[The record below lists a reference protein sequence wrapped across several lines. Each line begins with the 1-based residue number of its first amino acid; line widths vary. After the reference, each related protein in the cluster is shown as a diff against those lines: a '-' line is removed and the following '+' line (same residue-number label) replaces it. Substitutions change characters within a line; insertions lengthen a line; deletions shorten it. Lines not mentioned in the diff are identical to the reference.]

1 MNRLCFRLVFNP
13 TRGIPMAVAESARS
27 HPKGGT
33 PGCSRAPGSHTRAPC
48 QTRLRALAIGTMF
61 ATCSLSWPNQ
71 VSAQI
76 VADASAP
83 GSQRPTILTA
93 SNGVPLVNIQTPSA
107 AGVSRNAYSQFDV
120 PAAGTILNNARS
132 NATTRLG
139 GLVQGNPWLAT
150 GSARVILNEVNAGNP
165 SQLLGYLEVGGARA
179 EVIIAN
185 PAGILCN
192 GCGFINASRAALTTG
207 TPVITDGRLDGY
219 RVGAGTLII
228 EGLGLDARDTD
239 FTQLIARAIR
249 INAGAWAQNLQAITG
264 TADVAADGSTTT
276 PRSPASPAPAIALDV
291 AALGGMYAGKIQLI
305 GTEAGVGFRNAGQI
319 GASAGEVH
327 INQQG
332 WIDNSGQID
341 SATRLTITTLETLAS
356 SGALR
361 AGTDAI
367 LNGHAGLTLDG
378 SAVAGGNLDLSASAP
393 GARLTSGA
401 NAWLIA
407 GYGTTGGTLTLNAAG
422 PLAAHGTLIAGAAI
436 EAGATRL
443 DHAGAKLAAPSV
455 RLQATQDDLD
465 LSGSQLHADGRFIA
479 TTPAALRS
487 TAASIAAGQL
497 VLTAH
502 NLDNTG
508 GTLLHLGTDPLQL
521 LFAGT
526 LDNSGGRL
534 ASNAIAMNLGAATL
548 FNRGGQ
554 IEHRGSG
561 TLTLRTDTFDGSDG
575 QIISQ
580 GQLDLTAG
588 RLALDRA
595 QTQATHLA
603 LTAATFSHRQG
614 TLLQTGTAPASITVS
629 GQLLNQ
635 DGHIAANADLTLSA
649 SSLNNDGGY
658 LEALHGNLAIGADI
672 ISNSRGQLNATE
684 DLRIDAGTVVNHDGS
699 AYALRDMTLALTG
712 GLESSGT
719 LAAGRHLGISA
730 SWIDASSGSR
740 LVAGM
745 QPDGRLEGEGTLT
758 LQARSTL
765 AARGQNL
772 AAGPLTIAAG
782 KLDLSGSETSAQ
794 RLTLSADQLDAH
806 AARLVTSGQL
816 QAQISGRLDS
826 RNAYLSAD
834 NLDLSASNLDNRGG
848 TLASSGARTAHL
860 QVLDALTNRGGQIVS
875 NADLQLDAA
884 TLDNHAGSIVVT
896 RDAQLTVR
904 VEGTLD
910 NTSGLIAGNH
920 GLTLGAARLANANGQ
935 LEAATGSAH
944 LSADVIDNADGHL
957 FAATDFTLRSVELAN
972 GSGRLYAGRDA
983 ILALSGPLQH
993 SGVIAAAR
1001 NLEISATRINATSG
1015 SLLAAGLQT
1024 DGQLADTGSLN
1035 VQASSAI
1042 TARGQNLGASLLT
1055 LGAPDLDLG
1064 GSHSSALA
1072 IRLAA
1077 DTLTLSGANVSA
1089 EATLDARASGLFDT
1103 RTAHISAA
1111 QLSLQAQRLDNTG
1124 GDLRQTG
1131 SGALDIALPGTLINT
1146 GGQIFSNGDSL
1157 RLSASGM
1164 DNRGGLIG
1172 HAGGGV
1178 LTIDTTNFTGS
1189 GGQIISNG
1197 QLSLSTRHLALD
1209 NATTQAGNWQI
1220 SAETLD
1226 HQRGK
1231 LLQTGGGIST
1241 LNVTTLLDNRA
1252 GLISSNGGLAV
1263 AAGPLDNLGGTLH
1276 TTLDLNL
1283 QATNLSNPDGTL
1295 YAGRDLTIALAGT
1308 LIHGGVLG
1316 AGRNLGIT
1324 ASTLAAGAS
1333 SLLAAGLQTDG
1344 RLAGNGSLSLTTQH
1358 QLDAHGRQLA
1368 AGNLLLDA
1376 AQLDLSAS
1384 ESAAASIQLTTRSGD
1399 LRATGA
1405 NISASNLLQTH
1416 VAGLLDTRLA
1426 RLNAAAL
1433 TLHASALDN
1442 TDGEIVQTGKADLHL
1457 ELPGTLTNTR
1467 GRIVSNSDA
1476 LSLAATT
1483 FDNNAGHIEHAG
1495 TGQLS
1500 IRATTLLGDGGQIA
1514 SAGNLDLVAHRLELA
1529 GATTQAVGL
1538 ALSADNLNN
1547 QGGAL
1552 WQTGAGTAQINVAGI
1567 LDNRDG
1573 QIAGNGALKLTAGAV
1588 DNRHGEI
1595 ASIQALTAAAIRQF
1609 DNRNGGRVRAGSD
1622 GLIDT
1627 ALLTNTDGE
1636 ITAGSRLDITAAI
1649 VSNAAGLIA
1658 AGTDLHV
1665 AGTDIDN
1672 RAGSL
1677 AAIAGGLTLTASG
1690 LTSNIGGHIAAARNL
1705 ALASGQLDNTS
1716 GTLVASSAAVTS
1728 RGPLSNRDGRIV
1740 ASGSQ
1745 DAGSLDITSGPLDNQ
1760 GGLIQARGHLLIDT
1774 RGSDLVNRGTL
1785 TSGGILGGSG
1795 VVLRSGLLDNQGGYI
1810 GAGRLEVV
1818 AGRVDNTSGGTV
1830 ASLGVTTVTA
1840 TSLHN
1845 ADGRIQSAGDLSLG
1859 ITSSLDNTRGAIQ
1872 STQNALISA
1881 ATILNNNTRGD
1892 GLGIQARTLDL
1903 TTPQLEN
1910 RDGGLAADDSLRI
1923 TSSGRIDNTRGLIS
1937 ALGSVV
1943 LSDPTPLATLSI
1955 VSSGGEFLA
1964 GRQLSVTAAT
1974 LGGDGRILSWGDLD
1988 LHLTNDFTNNG
1999 ELRANGNARLTVS
2012 GTLTNSASLAAG
2024 NRLEVSAAAL
2034 DNRSTGEMQAGEALL
2049 SSSAVV
2055 NRGLIDATDTRIG
2068 SLTLDNLGSG
2078 RIYGDHLAIQAA
2090 ILTNAAESNSAPVI
2104 AARERLD
2111 LGIGNLLNSEH
2122 ALLFS
2127 AGDLLIGG
2135 ALDPTGRTSGQARTV
2150 INRSATIEA
2159 LGNLTL
2165 SAERIENLDTHFATE
2180 VVRTSVTA
2188 HREFSFKEHPE
2199 RYDAS
2204 EVHYEYSFDDDGV
2217 RTLVVNQPYDDGR
2230 LTSSEWFV
2238 EYNFN
2243 RTVDEVRLL
2252 ASDPARMLA
2261 GSNLHV
2267 TDAALINEMG
2277 QIIAG
2282 RQLRLELAT
2291 LDNRTATG
2299 TRTTTDIG
2307 EAVDYWRL
2315 KEDGRDSQGTLLADY
2330 APAPRIQTYAL
2341 ATPILAENTTVAGS
2355 GTSIGHRSID
2365 AVVATATGS
2374 QATTP
2379 ASRTPVLIEV
2389 RSSVDTSD
2397 RITGK
2402 ILDTA
2407 TPTTIARDTGVA
2419 PTSPAVANITLAQT
2433 STTDSPAQTAT
2444 QVTPASRDAVIAAD
2458 SATPRSSAIPTGNTI
2473 ASSTQTVVRSIAPS
2487 FTLPNSSLFRL
2498 NADTRAHYL
2507 VETDPRFTD
2516 ARLWLSSDY
2525 LLGLLASDPNTLQ
2538 KRLGDGFYEQRLVRE
2553 QVAQL
2558 TGQRFLDGYAD
2569 DETQFAALMTA
2580 GARFAQAWNL
2590 HPGVAL
2596 SAEQMAALTTDIV
2609 WLVSTPIT
2617 LADGSVT
2624 QVLVPQ
2630 VYAVVRDGDIDG
2642 AGGLLSGASLAITAQ
2657 GIVTNSG
2664 TLAARERLDLTA
2676 ETLRNAGGRISGNT
2690 VDARALGDLENI
2702 GGRIEASRA
2711 LTLLAGRDLTLT
2723 STTASAQ
2730 SGQGSRTA
2738 LDRVAT
2744 VYVGD
2749 GDLTLEAGRDLRL
2762 DASQLINLA
2771 PTGAGPAGATTLI
2784 AGRNLDLGTQTESHR
2799 QEIVWNARN
2808 YRREGEDRDVGAT
2821 IHTTGDLHLQAGQDI
2836 TARAAQLT
2844 SDHGSLTVT
2853 AGRDLTLMAGN
2864 QRQLLDEAHQYKQRS
2879 LLSSTTITTRATLD
2893 STTALASTF
2902 SGETTALYAG
2912 QDVRVTGSNVV
2923 STQLTSLGAG
2933 RDLKIEAITEVSNE
2947 THIHVEKK
2955 SGLFSGGGL
2964 GVTLGTQRQQTDQD
2978 TQSHRAAA
2986 STIGSTDGNIT
2997 LWSGRSYAQHGS
3009 DVLATNGNITL
3020 AAQRIDIFEARE
3032 TQRSQTDT
3040 RFTQSGLT
3048 LALSGPVINAVQTA
3062 LQMKDASS
3070 HTTDSRMKALA
3081 AANAGMSTYDATQAI
3096 NQGQGQ
3102 TIDGKPGQIV
3112 TGTDDKG
3119 DATTRDANAADK
3131 VGGLSLTLSVGGS
3144 RSQGKVIQTTESSR
3158 SSNVSAGHDVL
3169 IMASGNGPQSTL
3181 TIQGSRV
3188 AAGANVNLVAEN
3200 AIQLLAARNTADQHS
3215 TNHSSSGSIGVTV
3228 GNNGFGVT
3236 ASASTARGGADG
3248 DDVTHT
3254 QSRVDAGQKLTLNA
3268 GGDTTVKGALAKARQ
3283 IEATIGGDLLV
3294 ESVQDTSTYKSRQ
3307 RSLGGSATVGAGG
3320 SASVNASLSQID
3332 SDFASVMEQ
3341 TGLKAGDGGFQV
3353 SVGGNT
3359 RLTGG
3364 AITST
3369 QAAIEHAANHFGT
3382 EGALTLND
3390 IHNHASYQ
3398 ATSVGINIGTS
3409 QATDGMLKPMGNS
3422 AGFGQSSD
3430 KSSSTTRA
3438 AISGIAG
3445 QSEART
3451 GDAETGITRIFD
3463 SGKVQEDI
3471 NAQVLIT
3478 QTFGAQASKAI
3489 GDYANKEIEAA
3500 EQLRADAEV
3509 ETDPQRKREF
3519 EYEALKIEQE
3529 WGDSGTQRL
3538 LAHTLVG
3545 GLTGGLSGAA
3555 GSAAGTLSAP
3565 IVADTLK
3572 DAGLK
3577 GPLADTI
3584 TATVSTA
3591 AGIAVGGSSG
3601 AAGAFNEVAN
3611 NYLSH
3616 QENEARHKARKAC
3629 AETSDA
3635 EACSTAAQLQILD
3648 QQRDA
3653 AFHGACDG
3661 LLKTTPACA
3670 ELTRDLYNMMST
3682 YSSAEARKAAISDKA
3697 SDLTRAHKDELQ
3709 SYLELIKTSHPDVKS
3724 SGDDKVE
3731 SPKTPEYSADPYG
3744 VIDKRNKRDAYLIM
3758 KIGTEALAIANTR
3771 EENKYWFTEF
3781 AARNGMDNKSDYAAA
3796 LMMTHVDAAARKKQ
3810 AVINAQTGS
3819 NTPYTPVD
3827 RYILSYAP
3835 TQGFVIDVW
3844 SALMTKLGIESESVV
3859 GLRNQLEYIQTS
3871 GQQVNWVTH
3880 SRGGA
3885 EFVQAAS
3892 GSLMEDMSKN
3902 KVVFHAGANTRWA
3915 TDDVMQKKK
3924 IGDLISDGD
3933 RYRDAPNDL
3942 VPQFIGLRALFSPVK
3957 LVGSLLSS
3965 LCLSDL
3971 ICSIQKSPHTLP
3983 YQWSNLNTKKDE

>member
-33 PGCSRAPGSHTRAPC
+33 PGSSRAPGSHTRAPC
-48 QTRLRALAIGTMF
+48 QTRLRALAIGIMF

-93 SNGVPLVNIQTPSA
+93 PNGVPLVNIQTPSA

-219 RVGAGTLII
+219 RVGAGTLVV

-341 SATRLTITTLETLAS
+341 SATRLTITTPETLAN

-367 LNGHAGLTLDG
+367 LYGHAGLTLDG

-401 NAWLIA
+401 DAWLIA
-407 GYGTTGGTLTLNAAG
+407 GYGSMGGTLTLNAAG

-465 LSGSQLHADGRFIA
+465 LSGSQLHADGRFTA

-487 TAASIAAGQL
+487 AAASIAAGQL

-502 NLDNTG
+502 DLDNTG

-534 ASNAIAMNLGAATL
+534 ASNAIAMNVGAATL

-635 DGHIAANADLTLSA
+635 DGRIAANANLTLSA

-719 LAAGRHLGISA
+719 LAAGRHLSIGA
-730 SWIDASSGSR
+730 SWIDARPGSR

-772 AAGPLTIAAG
+772 AAGPLTIEAG

-826 RNAYLSAD
+826 RDAYLSAD

-904 VEGTLD
+904 VAGTLD

-1263 AAGPLDNLGGTLH
+1263 AAGALDNLGGTLH

-1476 LSLAATT
+1476 LSLATTT

-1636 ITAGSRLDITAAI
+1636 ITAGSRFDITAAI

-1665 AGTDIDN
+1665 TGTNVDN

-1677 AAIAGGLTLTASG
+1677 AAIAGGLTLTASE

-1728 RGPLSNRDGRIV
+1728 RGSLSNRDGRIV

-1745 DAGSLDITSGPLDNQ
+1745 DAGSLDITGGPLDNQ

-1795 VVLRSGLLDNQGGYI
+1795 VVLRSGLLDNQDGYI
-1810 GAGRLEVV
+1810 GAGHLEVV
-1818 AGRVDNTSGGTV
+1818 AGKIDNTSGGTV

-1859 ITSSLDNTRGAIQ
+1859 IASSLDNTRGAIQ

-1910 RDGGLAADDSLRI
+1910 RDGGLATDDSLRI

-1943 LSDPTPLATLSI
+1943 LSDPTPLPTLLI

-2135 ALDPTGRTSGQARTV
+2135 ALDPTGRASGQSRTV

-2243 RTVDEVRLL
+2243 RTVDEIRLL

-2267 TDAALINEMG
+2267 AGAALTNEMG

-2389 RSSVDTSD
+2389 RSSVDSSD

-2407 TPTTIARDTGVA
+2407 TPTTIARETGVA
-2419 PTSPAVANITLAQT
+2419 PTSPAVTNITLAQT
-2433 STTDSPAQTAT
+2433 STTDSPAQTAA

-2657 GIVTNSG
+2657 GIVTNGG

-2676 ETLRNAGGRISGNT
+2676 ETLRNVGGRITGNT

-2702 GGRIEASRA
+2702 GGRIDASRA
-2711 LTLLAGRDLTLT
+2711 LTLLAGRDLTLA
-2723 STTASAQ
+2723 STTASTL
-2730 SGQGSRTA
+2730 SSQGSRTA
-2738 LDRVAT
+2738 VDRVAT
-2744 VYVGD
+2744 VYVGG
-2749 GDLTLEAGRDLRL
+2749 GDLTLEAGRDLHL

-2771 PTGAGPAGATTLI
+2771 PTGAGPAGATTLV
-2784 AGRNLDLGTQTESHR
+2784 AGRNLDLGTLTESRR

-2808 YRREGEDRDVGAT
+2808 YRREGEDNEIGT
-2821 IHTTGDLHLQAGQDI
+2821 TLHTTGDLHLQAGQDI

-2923 STQLTSLGAG
+2923 STEGTALVAQRNLTVES
-2933 RDLKIEAITEVSNE
+2933 IVTSN
-2947 THIHVEKK
+2947 THSHQSQTKK
-2955 SGLFSGGGL
+2955 SGLLGGSGVGFTIGSQQL
-2964 GVTLGTQRQQTDQD
+2964 KDATSNTNVVHVGSTIGAVDGSLLVSAKGDVAIKSSDMLAGKDIALMGRNVSIEAQQDKASYQESHEFKQSGVTLALKSAIIDTAQAVDASAQRAQEAQDGRLGALHAAKAGATAYASYGAMTKEATAISEGDTGSVSIQISVSSSRSQSRSEATSTLVRGSYALAGGNIGITAIGEQTTTGLPVDGTGDLEVVASTLKGQNVTLTATRDMLLHSGQTMTDQ
-2978 TQSHRAAA
+2978 H
-2986 STIGSTDGNIT
+2986 
-2997 LWSGRSYAQHGS
+2997 
-3009 DVLATNGNITL
+3009 
-3020 AAQRIDIFEARE
+3020 
-3032 TQRSQTDT
+3032 
-3040 RFTQSGLT
+3040 
-3048 LALSGPVINAVQTA
+3048 
-3062 LQMKDASS
+3062 SS
-3070 HTTDSRMKALA
+3070 
-3081 AANAGMSTYDATQAI
+3081 N
-3096 NQGQGQ
+3096 
-3102 TIDGKPGQIV
+3102 
-3112 TGTDDKG
+3112 
-3119 DATTRDANAADK
+3119 
-3131 VGGLSLTLSVGGS
+3131 SVGGWS
-3144 RSQGKVIQTTESSR
+3144 VGVGVSLGKQTGITLNGSAYAGSGGSDGKSVQQVTTQVEAGDTVVLRSGRDT
-3158 SSNVSAGHDVL
+3158 VL
-3169 IMASGNGPQSTL
+3169 KGAQAA
-3181 TIQGSRV
+3181 GSRV
-3188 AAGANVNLVAEN
+3188 VA
-3200 AIQLLAARNTADQHS
+3200 D
-3215 TNHSSSGSIGVTV
+3215 IG
-3228 GNNGFGVT
+3228 
-3236 ASASTARGGADG
+3236 RD
-3248 DDVTHT
+3248 
-3254 QSRVDAGQKLTLNA
+3254 LTI
-3268 GGDTTVKGALAKARQ
+3268 R
-3283 IEATIGGDLLV
+3283 
-3294 ESVQDTSTYKSRQ
+3294 SVQDTVQYHADQHQVSVAGSATIGTG
-3307 RSLGGSATVGAGG
+3307 GGSANIAANWSRAHADYASVNRQSGLFGGAGG
-3320 SASVNASLSQID
+3320 YDVD
-3332 SDFASVMEQ
+3332 
-3341 TGLKAGDGGFQV
+3341 
-3353 SVGGNT
+3353 VGQHT
-3359 RLTGG
+3359 QLDGG
-3364 AITST
+3364 AISSAAAPNDNRFSTNSLGYTDIDNHKEASASAGGVNLSSDIVSNPGYGLGKSAFGSMLANASKASSDNSTTYAVIGAGTLEIRSGDRQAADTLRRDLEGATRSLTRDDIGAMQSSVNRSSEAGTLIADIAAVLADDGIRKYLNPTLHKVFCIQQPCTNDQEQNSRRLAESKQQIAAAHPDWSDERVQT
-3369 QAAIEHAANHFGT
+3369 QALAAIAAYNPNRDLDATAVKQVARGERSLDSDLAAQDGH
-3382 EGALTLND
+3382 EKINNVLTLPTTVEELKALSND
-3390 IHNHASYQ
+3390 EKKDS
-3398 ATSVGINIGTS
+3398 SVFSNGIFNSLDRAAQLALQMTPTGKDYAWIQS
-3409 QATDGMLKPMGNS
+3409 QGETTLNTTYLVHTDEANNS
-3422 AGFGQSSD
+3422 AGELIVSVIE
-3430 KSSSTTRA
+3430 K
-3438 AISGIAG
+3438 AG
-3445 QSEART
+3445 E
-3451 GDAETGITRIFD
+3451 IFD
-3463 SGKVQEDI
+3463 IPSPASRLKAAVELELLVQRDRAGNAEHRTQDGSIAYENRVNSPSHSRGTMTEVGALSMLARWGVTKAPLTVLANNPAAKQERLKEAAERVSSVTASFWAPPNDPVAAVVGGYKGSLSWSDIAEMSATSYSVHSCGGTAAVGCDMSNTNPAELFSYRDLNIREMNQNRQANITPLMNIWLSKPPPEMVPAMDI
-3471 NAQVLIT
+3471 NAQQINQNEIHWRQQATQPMPAQPVSPGRDGMSPVL
-3478 QTFGAQASKAI
+3478 
-3489 GDYANKEIEAA
+3489 GDV
-3500 EQLRADAEV
+3500 R
-3509 ETDPQRKREF
+3509 
-3519 EYEALKIEQE
+3519 LK
-3529 WGDSGTQRL
+3529 
-3538 LAHTLVG
+3538 
-3545 GLTGGLSGAA
+3545 
-3555 GSAAGTLSAP
+3555 
-3565 IVADTLK
+3565 
-3572 DAGLK
+3572 
-3577 GPLADTI
+3577 
-3584 TATVSTA
+3584 
-3591 AGIAVGGSSG
+3591 
-3601 AAGAFNEVAN
+3601 
-3611 NYLSH
+3611 
-3616 QENEARHKARKAC
+3616 
-3629 AETSDA
+3629 
-3635 EACSTAAQLQILD
+3635 
-3648 QQRDA
+3648 
-3653 AFHGACDG
+3653 
-3661 LLKTTPACA
+3661 
-3670 ELTRDLYNMMST
+3670 
-3682 YSSAEARKAAISDKA
+3682 
-3697 SDLTRAHKDELQ
+3697 
-3709 SYLELIKTSHPDVKS
+3709 
-3724 SGDDKVE
+3724 
-3731 SPKTPEYSADPYG
+3731 
-3744 VIDKRNKRDAYLIM
+3744 
-3758 KIGTEALAIANTR
+3758 
-3771 EENKYWFTEF
+3771 
-3781 AARNGMDNKSDYAAA
+3781 
-3796 LMMTHVDAAARKKQ
+3796 
-3810 AVINAQTGS
+3810 
-3819 NTPYTPVD
+3819 
-3827 RYILSYAP
+3827 
-3835 TQGFVIDVW
+3835 
-3844 SALMTKLGIESESVV
+3844 
-3859 GLRNQLEYIQTS
+3859 QLEHWRRQ
-3871 GQQVNWVTH
+3871 
-3880 SRGGA
+3880 
-3885 EFVQAAS
+3885 
-3892 GSLMEDMSKN
+3892 
-3902 KVVFHAGANTRWA
+3902 
-3915 TDDVMQKKK
+3915 
-3924 IGDLISDGD
+3924 
-3933 RYRDAPNDL
+3933 
-3942 VPQFIGLRALFSPVK
+3942 
-3957 LVGSLLSS
+3957 
-3965 LCLSDL
+3965 
-3971 ICSIQKSPHTLP
+3971 
-3983 YQWSNLNTKKDE
+3983 